1 MAENTRIKPEK
12 EKTVITQIKEYKP
25 SDGKSL
31 ETYYYPNNIMTDE
44 MVNKTVIF
52 MAMKGKSIGE
62 AKLDNLKNFKKG
74 ESKPSLDS
82 VIGMAVL
89 PLTAAISDDQS
100 HTWTE
105 SSYLSAIT
113 GASNGIEGW
122 SKAGMDKKGGD
133 FVPGFKGKLGR
144 FFGRV
149 SSTLKFIE
157 DSSLQLGALSD
168 AFGVRKPMLN
178 PGQFQNY
185 SGSGL
190 RSFSFDFTFIP
201 ESEKERDQVINII
214 KFFKRCSSPST
225 PKWSIDTEKD
235 SITSRMVMLAP
246 MTWEVFVCNK
256 TVNDLLSFHKCVCT
270 KVNVKYGDSEKVA
283 MFKDGM
289 IKQITLSLSFSECD
303 LQTSRSYGD
312 TEEWGDIIAEV
323 EKAVGDSIK
332 EAWDKTVDVTVDVV
346 GGTTAEMV
354 DNTVGLF
361 NKVKDKGAELLNWV
375 KSSLPGG

>member
-1 MAENTRIKPEK
+1 MAEDTKIKPKK
-12 EKTVITQIKEYKP
+12 EKTFITQIKEYKP

-52 MAMKGKSIGE
+52 MAMKGKSLGDE
-62 AKLDNLKNFKKG
+62 KLANLTNFKKG
-74 ESKPSLDS
+74 EGKPSLDE

-89 PLTAAISDDQS
+89 PLTSAISDDQA

-113 GASNGIEGW
+113 GASNGIEAW
-122 SKAGMDKKGGD
+122 SKAGMDKKEGD
-133 FVPGFKGKLGR
+133 FVPGFKGKVGR
-144 FFGRV
+144 FFGGV
-149 SSTLKFIE
+149 SSALSFIE
-157 DSSLQLGALSD
+157 DSSQKLGALSD
-168 AFGVRKPMLN
+168 ALGVRKPMLN

-201 ESEKERDQVINII
+201 ESESERDQVINII

-225 PKWSIDTEKD
+225 PKWSCATEND

-270 KVNVKYGDSEKVA
+270 KVSVKYGDSEKVA

-289 IKQITLSLSFSECD
+289 VKQITLGLSFSECD

-312 TEEWGDIIAEV
+312 TEEWSDIMTEV
-323 EKAVGDSIK
+323 GKFVANTAKDAFKSALESVGLGGLMSGHSEKSEETLQEKAS
-332 EAWDKTVDVTVDVV
+332 E
-346 GGTTAEMV
+346 
-354 DNTVGLF
+354 NTVSE
-361 NKVKDKGAELLNWV
+361 D
-375 KSSLPGG
+375 

>member
-1 MAENTRIKPEK
+1 MAEDTKIKPKK
-12 EKTVITQIKEYKP
+12 EKTFITQIKEYKP
-25 SDGKSL
+25 SDGKGL

-52 MAMKGKSIGE
+52 MAMKGKSLVDE
-62 AKLDNLKNFKKG
+62 KLANLTNFKKG
-74 ESKPSLDS
+74 ESKPSLDE

-89 PLTAAISDDQS
+89 PLTAAISDDQA

-113 GASNGIEGW
+113 GASSRIE
-122 SKAGMDKKGGD
+122 SMAKGVKTEGL
-133 FVPGFKGKLGR
+133 VQGVVRKVGKFLG
-144 FFGRV
+144 GV
-149 SSTLKFIE
+149 SSTLNF
-157 DSSLQLGALSD
+157 LGEASEKLGVLTDAL
-168 AFGVRKPMLN
+168 GVRKPMLN

-201 ESEKERDQVINII
+201 ESESERDQVINIV

-225 PKWSIDTEKD
+225 PKWTENTEES

-270 KVNVKYGDSEKVA
+270 KVSVKYGDSEKVA

-289 IKQITLSLSFSECD
+289 VKQITLGLSFSECE

-312 TEEWGDIIAEV
+312 TEEWADIITEV
-323 EKAVGDSIK
+323 GKFIDNTAKDTWKSALEAVGLGGLMSDDSEESEETLPEKAS
-332 EAWDKTVDVTVDVV
+332 EN
-346 GGTTAEMV
+346 TASE
-354 DNTVGLF
+354 D
-361 NKVKDKGAELLNWV
+361 
-375 KSSLPGG
+375 

>member
-1 MAENTRIKPEK
+1 MAENTRIKPKK
-12 EKTVITQIKEYKP
+12 EKTFIAQIKEYKP
-25 SDGKSL
+25 SNGKSL

-52 MAMKGKSIGE
+52 MAMKGKSLGE
-62 AKLDNLKNFKKG
+62 AKLDNLTNFKKG
-74 ESKPSLDS
+74 ESKPSLDE

-100 HTWTE
+100 HTWSE

-113 GASNGIEGW
+113 GASSGIEGW
-122 SKAGMDKKGGD
+122 AKGGKKEEGL
-133 FVPGFKGKLGR
+133 VSKIKGVAGK
-144 FFGRV
+144 FFGGV
-149 SSTLKFIE
+149 SSTLNILGE
-157 DSSLQLGALSD
+157 TSQQLGALSD
-168 AFGVRKPMLN
+168 ALGVRKPMLN

-270 KVNVKYGDSEKVA
+270 KVSVKYGDSEKVA

-289 IKQITLSLSFSECD
+289 VKQITLGLSFSECD

-323 EKAVGDSIK
+323 GKFMENSVEEAWNAVTEKAEENWDSFTEK
-332 EAWDKTVDVTVDVV
+332 V
-346 GGTTAEMV
+346 GGTVAEA
-354 DNTVGLF
+354 
-361 NKVKDKGAELLNWV
+361 KDMIVSLYNRATGN
-375 KSSLPGG
+375 LPGD

>member
-1 MAENTRIKPEK
+1 MAEDTKIKPKK
-12 EKTVITQIKEYKP
+12 EKTIITQIKEYKP
-25 SDGKSL
+25 SDGKGL

-52 MAMKGKSIGE
+52 MAMKGKSLGDE
-62 AKLDNLKNFKKG
+62 KLSNLENFKKG
-74 ESKPSLDS
+74 ESKPSLDE

-89 PLTAAISDDQS
+89 PLTSAISDDQS

-113 GASNGIEGW
+113 GAS
-122 SKAGMDKKGGD
+122 SGMASSL
-133 FVPGFKGKLGR
+133 KGKVGT
-144 FFGRV
+144 FFGGV
-149 SSTLKFIE
+149 SSVINFLG
-157 DSSLQLGALSD
+157 DSSEKLGALSD
-168 AFGVRKPMLN
+168 AVGVRKPMLN

-201 ESEKERDQVINII
+201 ESESERDQVINII
-214 KFFKRCSSPST
+214 KFFKRCSSPSA
-225 PKWSIDTEKD
+225 PKWSCATEAD
-235 SITSRMVMLAP
+235 SISSRIVMLAP

-270 KVNVKYGDSEKVA
+270 KVSVKYGDSEKVA

-289 IKQITLSLSFSECD
+289 IKQITLGLSFSECE

-312 TEEWGDIIAEV
+312 EEEWADIITEV
-323 EKAVGDSIK
+323 EKFVGNTAKDAFKSALEAVGLGGLVSDDSEESEETLPEK
-332 EAWDKTVDVTVDVV
+332 ASEN
-346 GGTTAEMV
+346 TASE
-354 DNTVGLF
+354 
-361 NKVKDKGAELLNWV
+361 E
-375 KSSLPGG
+375 

>member
-1 MAENTRIKPEK
+1 MAEDTKIKPKK
-12 EKTVITQIKEYKP
+12 EKTFITQIKEYKP
-25 SDGKSL
+25 SDGKGL

-52 MAMKGKSIGE
+52 MAMKGKSLGDE
-62 AKLDNLKNFKKG
+62 KLSNLENFKKG
-74 ESKPSLDS
+74 ESKPSLDE

-89 PLTAAISDDQS
+89 PLTSAISDDQS
-100 HTWTE
+100 HSWTE

-113 GASNGIEGW
+113 GTSNGMEGW
-122 SKAGMDKKGGD
+122 SKDKKGG
-133 FVPGFKGKLGR
+133 FVSGVKGKVGR
-144 FFGRV
+144 FFGGV
-149 SSTLKFIE
+149 SSVINFMGE
-157 DSSLQLGALSD
+157 SSQQLGALSD

-201 ESEKERDQVINII
+201 ESESERDQVINIV

-225 PKWSIDTEKD
+225 PKWTENTEAN
-235 SITSRMVMLAP
+235 SFSSRIVMLAP

-270 KVNVKYGDSEKVA
+270 KVSVKYGDSEKVA

-289 IKQITLSLSFSECD
+289 VKQITLGLSFSECE

-312 TEEWGDIIAEV
+312 TEEWSDIITEV
-323 EKAVGDSIK
+323 GKFMAN
-332 EAWDKTVDVTVDVV
+332 
-346 GGTTAEMV
+346 TAKDTWKSALES
-354 DNTVGLF
+354 VGLGGLMSEESEESEETLPE
-361 NKVKDKGAELLNWV
+361 NA
-375 KSSLPGG
+375 KSHLPED

>member
-1 MAENTRIKPEK
+1 MAENTRIKPKK
-12 EKTVITQIKEYKP
+12 EKTVITQIKEYKS
-25 SDGKSL
+25 SDGKGL

-62 AKLDNLKNFKKG
+62 AKLSEFENFKKG

-89 PLTAAISDDQS
+89 PLTAAISDDQA

-113 GASNGIEGW
+113 GASSGLESMASG
-122 SKAGMDKKGGD
+122 GDKKGG
-133 FVPGFKGKLGR
+133 FVPGLKGKFGR
-144 FFGRV
+144 FFKGV
-149 SSTLKFIE
+149 SSTLNFLGE
-157 DSSLQLGALSD
+157 TSQQLGALTD
-168 AFGVRKPMLN
+168 ALGVRKPMLN

-270 KVNVKYGDSEKVA
+270 KVSVKYGDSEKVA

-289 IKQITLSLSFSECD
+289 IKQITLGLSFSECE

-323 EKAVGDSIK
+323 GKFMKKSAEDIWETTTEAISKKWDETQEKI
-332 EAWDKTVDVTVDVV
+332 
-346 GGTTAEMV
+346 GGTVASIVEP
-354 DNTVGLF
+354 F
-361 NKVKDKGAELLNWV
+361 SPKE
-375 KSSLPGG
+375 

>member
-1 MAENTRIKPEK
+1 MAENTRIKPKK

-25 SDGKSL
+25 SDGKGL

-52 MAMKGKSIGE
+52 MAMKGKSLGE
-62 AKLDNLKNFKKG
+62 AKLDNLTNFKKG
-74 ESKPSLDS
+74 ESKPSLDE

-89 PLTAAISDDQS
+89 PLTAAISDDQA

-113 GASNGIEGW
+113 GTSNGMAGW
-122 SKAGMDKKGGD
+122 SKGGD
-133 FVPGFKGKLGR
+133 VAKGLKGKVGR
-144 FFGRV
+144 FFGGV
-149 SSTLKFIE
+149 SSVINFMGE
-157 DSSLQLGALSD
+157 SSEKLGALSD

-225 PKWSIDTEKD
+225 PKWTENTD
-235 SITSRMVMLAP
+235 EASITSRMVMLAP

-270 KVNVKYGDSEKVA
+270 KVSVKYGDSEKVA

-289 IKQITLSLSFSECD
+289 VKQITLGLSFSECD

-323 EKAVGDSIK
+323 EKAVGNAVE
-332 EAWDKTVDVTVDVV
+332 EAWDKTVDVV
-346 GGTTAEMV
+346 GGTTAEVV
-354 DNTVGLF
+354 DNAVSAYDWAKEHVFHFFGI
-361 NKVKDKGAELLNWV
+361 
-375 KSSLPGG
+375 GGD

>member
-1 MAENTRIKPEK
+1 MAENTRIKPKK
-12 EKTVITQIKEYKP
+12 EKTVITQIKEYKS
-25 SDGKSL
+25 SDGKGL

-52 MAMKGKSIGE
+52 MAMKGKSLGD
-62 AKLDNLKNFKKG
+62 AKLSELKNFKKG

-100 HTWTE
+100 HKWSE
-105 SSYLSAIT
+105 GSYLSAIT
-113 GASNGIEGW
+113 GASNGVEAW

-133 FVPGFKGKLGR
+133 FVPGAKGKVGR
-144 FFGRV
+144 FFGGV
-149 SSTLKFIE
+149 SRTLSFLE
-157 DSSLQLGALSD
+157 GSSQQLGALSD
-168 AFGVRKPMLN
+168 AIGVRKPMLN

-185 SGSGL
+185 SGSDL

-201 ESEKERDQVINII
+201 ESERERDQVINII

-225 PKWSIDTEKD
+225 PKWSIATEED

-270 KVNVKYGDSEKVA
+270 KVSVKYGDSEKVA

-289 IKQITLSLSFSECD
+289 VKQITLGLSFSECE

-312 TEEWGDIIAEV
+312 TEEWGDIISEV
-323 EKAVGDSIK
+323 GKFIENNIE
-332 EAWDKTVDVTVDVV
+332 EAWDKTLEFFGFERGNSEETLPEN
-346 GGTTAEMV
+346 A
-354 DNTVGLF
+354 
-361 NKVKDKGAELLNWV
+361 
-375 KSSLPGG
+375 KSHLPEE

>member
-1 MAENTRIKPEK
+1 MAENTRIKPKK

-25 SDGKSL
+25 SNGKGL

-52 MAMKGKSIGE
+52 MAMKGKSLGDE
-62 AKLDNLKNFKKG
+62 KLSELENFKKG
-74 ESKPSLDS
+74 ESKPSLDE

-100 HTWTE
+100 HKWSE

-113 GASNGIEGW
+113 GASGGI
-122 SKAGMDKKGGD
+122 AGKGGWK
-133 FVPGFKGKLGR
+133 GFLGKISKG
-144 FFGRV
+144 V
-149 SSTLKFIE
+149 SSTLSFLE
-157 DSSLQLGALSD
+157 DSSQKVGALAD
-168 AFGVRKPMLN
+168 ALGVRKPMLN

-185 SGSGL
+185 SGSDL

-201 ESEKERDQVINII
+201 ESESERDQVINIV

-225 PKWSIDTEKD
+225 PKWSIDTEED

-270 KVNVKYGDSEKVA
+270 KVSVKYGDSEKVA

-289 IKQITLSLSFSECD
+289 IKQITLSLSFSECE

-312 TEEWGDIIAEV
+312 TEEWSDIITEV
-323 EKAVGDSIK
+323 GKFVENTAKDAWNKTLGFLGFESDESEETLPEKAS
-332 EAWDKTVDVTVDVV
+332 E
-346 GGTTAEMV
+346 
-354 DNTVGLF
+354 NTVS
-361 NKVKDKGAELLNWV
+361 KD
-375 KSSLPGG
+375 

>member
-1 MAENTRIKPEK
+1 MAENTRIKPKK
-12 EKTVITQIKEYKP
+12 EKTVITQIKEYKS
-25 SDGKSL
+25 SDGKGL

-52 MAMKGKSIGE
+52 MAMKGKSLGD
-62 AKLDNLKNFKKG
+62 AKLSEFENFKKG
-74 ESKPSLDS
+74 ESKPSLDE

-105 SSYLSAIT
+105 GSYLSAIT
-113 GASNGIEGW
+113 GASNNMAGW
-122 SKAGMDKKGGD
+122 SKGGD
-133 FVPGFKGKLGR
+133 LVKGLKGKVGR
-144 FFGRV
+144 FFGGV
-149 SSTLKFIE
+149 SSVINFMGE
-157 DSSLQLGALSD
+157 SSEKLGALSD
-168 AFGVRKPMLN
+168 ALGVRKPLLN

-225 PKWSIDTEKD
+225 PKWSKETEDD
-235 SITSRMVMLAP
+235 SISSRMMMLAP

-270 KVNVKYGDSEKVA
+270 KVSVKYGDSEKVA

-289 IKQITLSLSFSECD
+289 VKQITLGLSFSECD

-312 TEEWGDIIAEV
+312 TEDWGNIITEV
-323 EKAVGDSIK
+323 GKFMDNAAKDAWNTVTEKAENTLIRAGDTIEGTWGEAKNMVVSGYNYAK
-332 EAWDKTVDVTVDVV
+332 EHVF
-346 GGTTAEMV
+346 GG
-354 DNTVGLF
+354 
-361 NKVKDKGAELLNWV
+361 
-375 KSSLPGG
+375 

>member
-1 MAENTRIKPEK
+1 MAENTRIKPKK
-12 EKTVITQIKEYKP
+12 EKTVITQIKEYKS
-25 SDGKSL
+25 SDGKGL

-62 AKLDNLKNFKKG
+62 AKLSEFENFKKG
-74 ESKPSLDS
+74 ESKPSLDE

-89 PLTAAISDDQS
+89 PLTAAISDDQA

-113 GASNGIEGW
+113 GASNGLKDMASG
-122 SKAGMDKKGGD
+122 GDKKGG
-133 FVPGFKGKLGR
+133 FVPGFKGKFGR
-144 FFGRV
+144 FFGGL
-149 SSTLKFIE
+149 SSTLSFIE
-157 DSSLQLGALSD
+157 GSSQQLGALSD
-168 AFGVRKPMLN
+168 ALGVRKPMLN

-270 KVNVKYGDSEKVA
+270 KVSVKYGDSEKVA

-289 IKQITLSLSFSECD
+289 VKQITLGLSFAECE

-323 EKAVGDSIK
+323 EKSVGNAVE
-332 EAWDKTVDVTVDVV
+332 EAW
-346 GGTTAEMV
+346 
-354 DNTVGLF
+354 NTVTEKAEDMAIEAGDRIEGTWGEVKEGAVSLYNRVTSHLF
-361 NKVKDKGAELLNWV
+361 
-375 KSSLPGG
+375 GG

>member
-1 MAENTRIKPEK
+1 MAENTRIKPKK

-25 SDGKSL
+25 SNGKGL
-31 ETYYYPNNIMTDE
+31 ETYYYPDNIMTDE

-62 AKLDNLKNFKKG
+62 AKLSELEKFKNG

-100 HTWTE
+100 HKWSE

-113 GASNGIEGW
+113 GASGGI
-122 SKAGMDKKGGD
+122 AGKGGWK
-133 FVPGFKGKLGR
+133 GFLGKISKG
-144 FFGRV
+144 F
-149 SSTLKFIE
+149 SSVLSFA
-157 DSSLQLGALSD
+157 DSSSGTIGALAD
-168 AFGVRKPMLN
+168 AMGVRKPLLN

-185 SGSGL
+185 SGSDL

-201 ESEKERDQVINII
+201 ESERERDQVINII

-225 PKWSIDTEKD
+225 PKWSKETEDD
-235 SITSRMVMLAP
+235 SISSRMMMLAP

-270 KVNVKYGDSEKVA
+270 KVSVKYGDSEKVA

-289 IKQITLSLSFSECD
+289 IKQITLGLSFSECE

-312 TEEWGDIIAEV
+312 TEEWSDIITEV
-323 EKAVGDSIK
+323 GKFVENTAKD
-332 EAWDKTVDVTVDVV
+332 AWNKTL
-346 GGTTAEMV
+346 GFFG
-354 DNTVGLF
+354 F
-361 NKVKDKGAELLNWV
+361 
-375 KSSLPGG
+375 KSDESEETLPENAKSHLPEE

>member
-1 MAENTRIKPEK
+1 MAEDTKIKPKK
-12 EKTVITQIKEYKP
+12 EKTFITQIKEYKP
-25 SDGKSL
+25 SDGKGL

-52 MAMKGKSIGE
+52 MAMKGKSLGDE
-62 AKLDNLKNFKKG
+62 KLANLENFKKG
-74 ESKPSLDS
+74 EGKPSLDE

-113 GASNGIEGW
+113 GTSSGMEGW
-122 SKAGMDKKGGD
+122 SKDKKGG
-133 FVPGFKGKLGR
+133 FVQGVKGTVGR
-144 FFGRV
+144 FFGGV
-149 SSTLKFIE
+149 SSVLNFIG
-157 DSSLQLGALSD
+157 DSSQKIGALTD

-201 ESEKERDQVINII
+201 ESESERDQVINII
-214 KFFKRCSSPST
+214 KFFKRCSSPSV
-225 PKWSIDTEKD
+225 PKWSCATEAD
-235 SITSRMVMLAP
+235 SFTSRMVMLAP

-270 KVNVKYGDSEKVA
+270 KVSVKYGDSEKVA

-289 IKQITLSLSFSECD
+289 IKQITLGLSFSECE

-312 TEEWGDIIAEV
+312 TEEWADIITEV
-323 EKAVGDSIK
+323 EKFVGNTAKDAFKSALEAVGLGGFMSDDSEESEETLPENAK
-332 EAWDKTVDVTVDVV
+332 S
-346 GGTTAEMV
+346 
-354 DNTVGLF
+354 NTPP
-361 NKVKDKGAELLNWV
+361 EE
-375 KSSLPGG
+375 

>member
-1 MAENTRIKPEK
+1 MAENTRIKPKK

-25 SDGKSL
+25 SDGKGL

-52 MAMKGKSIGE
+52 MAMKGKSLGE
-62 AKLDNLKNFKKG
+62 AKLSEFKNFKKG
-74 ESKPSLDS
+74 ESKPSLDE

-89 PLTAAISDDQS
+89 PLTAAISDDQA

-113 GASNGIEGW
+113 GTSSGIESAAKGVKTKGFVQGLVG
-122 SKAGMDKKGGD
+122 KAGK
-133 FVPGFKGKLGR
+133 
-144 FFGRV
+144 FFGGV
-149 SSTLKFIE
+149 SSVINFMGE
-157 DSSLQLGALSD
+157 SSEKLGALSD
-168 AFGVRKPMLN
+168 ALGVRKPMLN

-225 PKWSIDTEKD
+225 PKWSIDTEND

-270 KVNVKYGDSEKVA
+270 KVSVKYGDSEKVA

-289 IKQITLSLSFSECD
+289 VKQITLGLSFSECD

-323 EKAVGDSIK
+323 GKFMGNAAKDAWNTVTEKAENVAIKTGDVI
-332 EAWDKTVDVTVDVV
+332 E
-346 GGTTAEMV
+346 GTWGEV
-354 DNTVGLF
+354 KNTVVSGY
-361 NKVKDKGAELLNWV
+361 NIVKEHVFHL
-375 KSSLPGG
+375 

>member
-1 MAENTRIKPEK
+1 MAENTRIKPKK
-12 EKTVITQIKEYKP
+12 EKTVITQIKEYKS
-25 SDGKSL
+25 SDGKGL

-62 AKLDNLKNFKKG
+62 AKLSELEKFKNG

-113 GASNGIEGW
+113 GASGGI
-122 SKAGMDKKGGD
+122 AGKGGWK
-133 FVPGFKGKLGR
+133 GFLGKISKG
-144 FFGRV
+144 V
-149 SSTLKFIE
+149 SSVLSFAD
-157 DSSLQLGALSD
+157 DSSGTIGALAD
-168 AFGVRKPMLN
+168 AMGVRKPLLN

-225 PKWSIDTEKD
+225 PKWSKETEDD
-235 SITSRMVMLAP
+235 SISSRMMMLAP

-270 KVNVKYGDSEKVA
+270 KVSVKYGDSEKVA

-289 IKQITLSLSFSECD
+289 VKQITLGLSFSECD

-312 TEEWGDIIAEV
+312 TEEWGDIITEV
-323 EKAVGDSIK
+323 GKFIEKEI
-332 EAWDKTVDVTVDVV
+332 EETWDKTVDVV
-346 GGTTAEMV
+346 GGTVAEVVDEGKNMV
-354 DNTVGLF
+354 VSGYNFAKEHVFHL
-361 NKVKDKGAELLNWV
+361 
-375 KSSLPGG
+375 

>member
-1 MAENTRIKPEK
+1 MAEDTKIKPKK
-12 EKTVITQIKEYKP
+12 EKTVITQIKEYKS
-25 SDGKSL
+25 SDGKGL

-62 AKLDNLKNFKKG
+62 AKLSEFEKFKKG

-105 SSYLSAIT
+105 GSYLSAIT
-113 GASNGIEGW
+113 GMSNNMKGW
-122 SKAGMDKKGGD
+122 SKGGD
-133 FVPGFKGKLGR
+133 LVKGFKGKAGI
-144 FFGRV
+144 FFGGV
-149 SSTLKFIE
+149 SSVINFMGE
-157 DSSLQLGALSD
+157 SSEKIGALTD
-168 AFGVRKPMLN
+168 AMGVRKPVLN

-225 PKWSIDTEKD
+225 PKWSIDTEQD
-235 SITSRMVMLAP
+235 SVTSRMVMLAP

-270 KVNVKYGDSEKVA
+270 KVSVKYGDSEKVA

-289 IKQITLSLSFSECD
+289 IKQITLGLSFSECE

-323 EKAVGDSIK
+323 EKFIGDSIE
-332 EAWDKTVDVTVDVV
+332 EAWDKTVDVV
-346 GGTTAEMV
+346 GGTTAEVV
-354 DNTVGLF
+354 DNAV
-361 NKVKDKGAELLNWV
+361 
-375 KSSLPGG
+375 SLYDSAKEHVFHFFGIEGD

>member
-1 MAENTRIKPEK
+1 MAEDTKIKPKK
-12 EKTVITQIKEYKP
+12 EKTFITQIKEYKP
-25 SDGKSL
+25 SNGKSL

-52 MAMKGKSIGE
+52 MAMKGKSLGE
-62 AKLDNLKNFKKG
+62 AKLDNLTNFKKG
-74 ESKPSLDS
+74 DGKPSLDE

-89 PLTAAISDDQS
+89 PLTSAISDDQS

-113 GASNGIEGW
+113 GVSSGAAGW
-122 SKAGMDKKGGD
+122 TKGGKT
-133 FVPGFKGKLGR
+133 GKGLVSKVKGVAGK
-144 FFGRV
+144 FFGGV
-149 SSTLKFIE
+149 SSTLNFLGE
-157 DSSLQLGALSD
+157 SSEKLGALSD
-168 AFGVRKPMLN
+168 ALGVRKPMLN

-201 ESEKERDQVINII
+201 ESESERDQVINII

-225 PKWSIDTEKD
+225 PKWTKNTEKD
-235 SITSRMVMLAP
+235 SFSSRMVMLAP

-270 KVNVKYGDSEKVA
+270 KVSVKYGDSEKVA

-289 IKQITLSLSFSECD
+289 IKQITLGLSFSECD

-312 TEEWGDIIAEV
+312 TEEWSDIMTEV
-323 EKAVGDSIK
+323 GKFVANTAKDAFKSALESVGLGGLMSGHSEKSEETLQEKAS
-332 EAWDKTVDVTVDVV
+332 E
-346 GGTTAEMV
+346 
-354 DNTVGLF
+354 NTVSE
-361 NKVKDKGAELLNWV
+361 D
-375 KSSLPGG
+375 

>member
-1 MAENTRIKPEK
+1 MAENTRIKPKK
-12 EKTVITQIKEYKP
+12 EKTVITQIKEYKS
-25 SDGKSL
+25 SDGKGL

-52 MAMKGKSIGE
+52 MAMKGKSLGE
-62 AKLDNLKNFKKG
+62 AKLSEFENFKKG
-74 ESKPSLDS
+74 ESKPSLDE

-105 SSYLSAIT
+105 GSYLSAIT
-113 GASNGIEGW
+113 GASNNMAGW
-122 SKAGMDKKGGD
+122 SKGGD
-133 FVPGFKGKLGR
+133 AVKGLKGKVGR
-144 FFGRV
+144 FFGGV
-149 SSTLKFIE
+149 SSVINFMGE
-157 DSSLQLGALSD
+157 SSEKLGVLSD

-225 PKWSIDTEKD
+225 PKWSMETEKD

-270 KVNVKYGDSEKVA
+270 KVSVKYGDSEKVA

-289 IKQITLSLSFSECD
+289 VKQITLGLSFSECE

-312 TEEWGDIIAEV
+312 TEEWADIITEV
-323 EKAVGDSIK
+323 GKFMENSVKDAWNSTLEFFGLRSDESEESEETLPEKAS
-332 EAWDKTVDVTVDVV
+332 EN
-346 GGTTAEMV
+346 TASE
-354 DNTVGLF
+354 D
-361 NKVKDKGAELLNWV
+361 
-375 KSSLPGG
+375 

>member
-1 MAENTRIKPEK
+1 MAEDTKIKPKK

-25 SDGKSL
+25 SDGKGL

-62 AKLDNLKNFKKG
+62 AKLSEFENFKKG

-113 GASNGIEGW
+113 GASNGMEGW

-133 FVPGFKGKLGR
+133 FVPGLKGKVGR
-144 FFGRV
+144 FFGGV
-149 SSTLKFIE
+149 SSTLSFIE
-157 DSSLQLGALSD
+157 SSSQQLGALSD
-168 AFGVRKPMLN
+168 ALGVRKPMLN

-214 KFFKRCSSPST
+214 KFFKRCSSPSV

-270 KVNVKYGDSEKVA
+270 KVSVKYGDSEKVA

-289 IKQITLSLSFSECD
+289 VKQITLSLSFSECE

-323 EKAVGDSIK
+323 GKFLKNSGSEIVDQVQDMMVGVGDNVKNVRNAVVTEYLPDWIK
-332 EAWDKTVDVTVDVV
+332 KLLPQDW
-346 GGTTAEMV
+346 
-354 DNTVGLF
+354 
-361 NKVKDKGAELLNWV
+361 KD
-375 KSSLPGG
+375 

>member
-1 MAENTRIKPEK
+1 MAENTRIKPKK

-25 SDGKSL
+25 SDGKGL

-62 AKLDNLKNFKKG
+62 AKLSEFEKFKKG
-74 ESKPSLDS
+74 ESKPSLDE

-113 GASNGIEGW
+113 GASSGIESAAKGVKTKGFVQGLVG
-122 SKAGMDKKGGD
+122 KAGK
-133 FVPGFKGKLGR
+133 
-144 FFGRV
+144 FFGGV

-168 AFGVRKPMLN
+168 ALGVRKPMLN

-225 PKWSIDTEKD
+225 PKWSKETEKD

-270 KVNVKYGDSEKVA
+270 KVSVKYGDSEKVA

-289 IKQITLSLSFSECD
+289 VKQITLGLSFSECD

-323 EKAVGDSIK
+323 EKSVGNAVE
-332 EAWDKTVDVTVDVV
+332 EAWNAVTENVEEKLIKTGDKIEGTWNEVVDR
-346 GGTTAEMV
+346 A
-354 DNTVGLF
+354 
-361 NKVKDKGAELLNWV
+361 
-375 KSSLPGG
+375 KSYLPWG

>member
-1 MAENTRIKPEK
+1 MAEDTKIKPKK
-12 EKTVITQIKEYKP
+12 EKTFITQIKEYKP
-25 SDGKSL
+25 SDGKGL

-52 MAMKGKSIGE
+52 MAMKGKSLGDE
-62 AKLDNLKNFKKG
+62 KLANLTNFKKG
-74 ESKPSLDS
+74 EGKPSLDE
-82 VIGMAVL
+82 VKGMAVL
-89 PLTAAISDDQS
+89 PLTSAISDDQA

-113 GASNGIEGW
+113 GASNGIEAW
-122 SKAGMDKKGGD
+122 SKAGMDKKEGD
-133 FVPGFKGKLGR
+133 FVPGAKGVAGR
-144 FFGRV
+144 FFGGFSKAINFLGE
-149 SSTLKFIE
+149 SSQ
-157 DSSLQLGALSD
+157 QLGALSD

-201 ESEKERDQVINII
+201 ESESERDQVINII
-214 KFFKRCSSPST
+214 KFFKRCSSPSV
-225 PKWSIDTEKD
+225 PKWSCATEAD
-235 SITSRMVMLAP
+235 SISSRIVMLAP

-270 KVNVKYGDSEKVA
+270 KVSVKYGDSEKVA

-289 IKQITLSLSFSECD
+289 IKQITLGLSFSECE

-312 TEEWGDIIAEV
+312 TEEWADIITEV
-323 EKAVGDSIK
+323 EKFVGNTAKDALKSALDS
-332 EAWDKTVDVTVDVV
+332 
-346 GGTTAEMV
+346 
-354 DNTVGLF
+354 VGLGGL
-361 NKVKDKGAELLNWV
+361 V
-375 KSSLPGG
+375 SLVSDESEETLPEKASENTASED

>member
-1 MAENTRIKPEK
+1 MAENTRIKPKK
-12 EKTVITQIKEYKP
+12 EKTVITQIKEYKS
-25 SDGKSL
+25 SDGKGL

-52 MAMKGKSIGE
+52 MAMKGKSLGD
-62 AKLDNLKNFKKG
+62 AKLSEFENFKKG
-74 ESKPSLDS
+74 ESKPSLDE

-100 HTWTE
+100 HKWSE
-105 SSYLSAIT
+105 GSYLSAIT
-113 GASNGIEGW
+113 GASSGMEGW
-122 SKAGMDKKGGD
+122 ANGGKKEGE
-133 FVPGFKGKLGR
+133 FVQGLKGKVGR
-144 FFGRV
+144 FFKGV
-149 SSTLKFIE
+149 SSTLNFLE
-157 DSSLQLGALSD
+157 GTSQQLGALSD
-168 AFGVRKPMLN
+168 ALGVRKPMLN

-185 SGSGL
+185 SGSDL

-201 ESEKERDQVINII
+201 ESERERDQVINII

-225 PKWSIDTEKD
+225 PKWSIATEED

-270 KVNVKYGDSEKVA
+270 KVSVKYGDSEKVA

-289 IKQITLSLSFSECD
+289 VKQITLSLSFSECE

-312 TEEWGDIIAEV
+312 TEEWGDIIAEAEKFV
-323 EKAVGDSIK
+323 GNCIEETWNTAREKAEDMAIKAGDTIEGTWGEIKNNAVGVLDTIK
-332 EAWDKTVDVTVDVV
+332 R
-346 GGTTAEMV
+346 
-354 DNTVGLF
+354 N
-361 NKVKDKGAELLNWV
+361 
-375 KSSLPGG
+375 LPWG

>member
-1 MAENTRIKPEK
+1 MAENTRIKPKK

-25 SDGKSL
+25 SDGKGL

-62 AKLDNLKNFKKG
+62 AKLDNLKTFKKG
-74 ESKPSLDS
+74 ESKPSLDE

-89 PLTAAISDDQS
+89 PLTAAISDDQA

-113 GASNGIEGW
+113 GTSSGIESTAKGVKTEGFVQGLVK
-122 SKAGMDKKGGD
+122 KAGK
-133 FVPGFKGKLGR
+133 
-144 FFGRV
+144 FFGGL
-149 SSTLKFIE
+149 SSTLSFLGE
-157 DSSLQLGALSD
+157 SSQQLGALSD

-225 PKWSIDTEKD
+225 PKWSIDTEND

-270 KVNVKYGDSEKVA
+270 KVSVKYGDSEKVA

-289 IKQITLSLSFSECD
+289 VKQITLGLSFSECD

-323 EKAVGDSIK
+323 EKSVGNAVE
-332 EAWDKTVDVTVDVV
+332 EAWNAVTENVEEKLVKTGDVIEGTWNEVVDR
-346 GGTTAEMV
+346 A
-354 DNTVGLF
+354 
-361 NKVKDKGAELLNWV
+361 
-375 KSSLPGG
+375 KSYLPWG

>member
-1 MAENTRIKPEK
+1 MAENTRIKPKK
-12 EKTVITQIKEYKP
+12 EKSVITQIKEYKP
-25 SDGKSL
+25 SDGKGL

-52 MAMKGKSIGE
+52 MAMKGKNLVDE
-62 AKLDNLKNFKKG
+62 KLANLENFKKG
-74 ESKPSLDS
+74 ESKPSLDE

-89 PLTAAISDDQS
+89 PLTAAISDDQA

-105 SSYLSAIT
+105 GSYLSAIT
-113 GASNGIEGW
+113 GASNNMAGW
-122 SKAGMDKKGGD
+122 SKGGD
-133 FVPGFKGKLGR
+133 AVKGLKGKIGG
-144 FFGRV
+144 FFGGV
-149 SSTLKFIE
+149 SSVINFLGE
-157 DSSLQLGALSD
+157 SSEKLGALSD
-168 AFGVRKPMLN
+168 ALGVRKPMIN

-201 ESEKERDQVINII
+201 ESESERDQVINII

-225 PKWSIDTEKD
+225 PKWSCATEAD
-235 SITSRMVMLAP
+235 SVTSRMVMLAP

-270 KVNVKYGDSEKVA
+270 KVSVKYGDSEKVA

-289 IKQITLSLSFSECD
+289 VKQITLGLSFSECE

-323 EKAVGDSIK
+323 EKFVGNAANDAFKS
-332 EAWDKTVDVTVDVV
+332 ALDL
-346 GGTTAEMV
+346 
-354 DNTVGLF
+354 VGLGGLMSDDSEESEETLPE
-361 NKVKDKGAELLNWV
+361 NA
-375 KSSLPGG
+375 KSHLPWG

>member
-1 MAENTRIKPEK
+1 MAENTKIKPKK
-12 EKTVITQIKEYKP
+12 EKSVITQIKEYKP
-25 SDGKSL
+25 SNGKGL

-52 MAMKGKSIGE
+52 MAMKGKSLGD
-62 AKLDNLKNFKKG
+62 AKLANLKNFKNG
-74 ESKPSLDS
+74 NNKPSLDE

-100 HTWTE
+100 HKWSE

-113 GASNGIEGW
+113 GASSGIESMANG
-122 SKAGMDKKGGD
+122 GDKKGG
-133 FVPGFKGKLGR
+133 FVQGLKGKAGR
-144 FFGRV
+144 FFGGV
-149 SSTLKFIE
+149 SSTLNFIE
-157 DSSLQLGALSD
+157 GSSQQMGALTD
-168 AFGVRKPMLN
+168 ALGVRKPMLN

-185 SGSGL
+185 SGSEL

-201 ESEKERDQVINII
+201 ESESERDQVINII

-225 PKWSIDTEKD
+225 PKWSIATEED

-270 KVNVKYGDSEKVA
+270 KVSVKYGDSEKVA

-289 IKQITLSLSFSECD
+289 VKQITLGLSFSECE

-312 TEEWGDIIAEV
+312 TEEWSDIITEV
-323 EKAVGDSIK
+323 GKFVENTAKD
-332 EAWDKTVDVTVDVV
+332 AWKS
-346 GGTTAEMV
+346 ALEF
-354 DNTVGLF
+354 VGLGSLVSDDSEETLPE
-361 NKVKDKGAELLNWV
+361 NA
-375 KSSLPGG
+375 KSHLPED

>member
-1 MAENTRIKPEK
+1 MAEDTKIKPKK
-12 EKTVITQIKEYKP
+12 EKTFITQIKEYKP
-25 SDGKSL
+25 SDGKGL

-52 MAMKGKSIGE
+52 MAMKGKSIGDE
-62 AKLDNLKNFKKG
+62 KLSNLENFKKG
-74 ESKPSLDS
+74 ESKPSLDE

-89 PLTAAISDDQS
+89 PLTSAISDDQS

-113 GASNGIEGW
+113 GTSNNMVGW
-122 SKAGMDKKGGD
+122 SKGGD
-133 FVPGFKGKLGR
+133 SVKGLKGKVGR
-144 FFGRV
+144 FFGGV
-149 SSTLKFIE
+149 SSVINFMGE
-157 DSSLQLGALSD
+157 SSEKLGALSD

-201 ESEKERDQVINII
+201 ESESERDQVINII
-214 KFFKRCSSPST
+214 KFFKRCSSPSV
-225 PKWSIDTEKD
+225 PKWSCATEAD
-235 SITSRMVMLAP
+235 SISSRMVMLAP

-270 KVNVKYGDSEKVA
+270 KVSVKYGDSEKVA

-289 IKQITLSLSFSECD
+289 IKQITLGLSFSECE

-312 TEEWGDIIAEV
+312 TEEWADIITEV
-323 EKAVGDSIK
+323 GKFMKNTAKDALKSALDFVGLGGLVSDDSEESEETLPEKAS
-332 EAWDKTVDVTVDVV
+332 E
-346 GGTTAEMV
+346 
-354 DNTVGLF
+354 NTVSE
-361 NKVKDKGAELLNWV
+361 D
-375 KSSLPGG
+375 

>member
-1 MAENTRIKPEK
+1 MAEDTRIKPKK

-25 SDGKSL
+25 SNGKGL

-52 MAMKGKSIGE
+52 MAMKGKSLGQE
-62 AKLDNLKNFKKG
+62 KLNNLKNFKKG
-74 ESKPSLDS
+74 DGKPSLDE
-82 VIGMAVL
+82 VVGMAVL

-100 HTWTE
+100 HKWSE

-113 GASNGIEGW
+113 GASSGMEGW
-122 SKAGMDKKGGD
+122 SKGGEKGEGL
-133 FVPGFKGKLGR
+133 VSKVKGKAGK
-144 FFGRV
+144 FFGGV
-149 SSTLKFIE
+149 SSTLSFIE
-157 DSSLQLGALSD
+157 GSSQQVGALAD
-168 AFGVRKPMLN
+168 ALGVRKPVIN

-185 SGSGL
+185 SGSEL

-201 ESEKERDQVINII
+201 ESESERDQVINII

-225 PKWSIDTEKD
+225 PKWTKNTEVD
-235 SITSRMVMLAP
+235 SISSRMVMLAP

-270 KVNVKYGDSEKVA
+270 KVSVKYGDSEKVA

-289 IKQITLSLSFSECD
+289 VKQITLGLSFSECE

-312 TEEWGDIIAEV
+312 TEEWSDIINEVGKFMKNTAE
-323 EKAVGDSIK
+323 ET
-332 EAWDKTVDVTVDVV
+332 WDKTVDVV
-346 GGTTAEMV
+346 GGTVDESINMV
-354 DNTVGLF
+354 VSGYNFAKEHVF
-361 NKVKDKGAELLNWV
+361 NF
-375 KSSLPGG
+375 

>member
-1 MAENTRIKPEK
+1 MAENTRIKPKK
-12 EKTVITQIKEYKP
+12 EKTVITQIKEYKS
-25 SDGKSL
+25 SDGKGL

-52 MAMKGKSIGE
+52 MAMKGKSLGD
-62 AKLDNLKNFKKG
+62 AKLSEFENFKKG
-74 ESKPSLDS
+74 ESKPSLDE

-105 SSYLSAIT
+105 GSYLSAIT
-113 GASNGIEGW
+113 GASNNMAGW
-122 SKAGMDKKGGD
+122 SKGGD
-133 FVPGFKGKLGR
+133 LVKGLKGKVGR
-144 FFGRV
+144 FFGGV
-149 SSTLKFIE
+149 SSVINFMGE
-157 DSSLQLGALSD
+157 SSEKL
-168 AFGVRKPMLN
+168 RKPMLN

-225 PKWSIDTEKD
+225 PKWSKETEDD

-270 KVNVKYGDSEKVA
+270 KVSVKYGDSEKVA

-289 IKQITLSLSFSECD
+289 VKQITLSLSFSECD

-323 EKAVGDSIK
+323 GKFIDNAAKDAWNAVTEKAEDTLIKAGDTI
-332 EAWDKTVDVTVDVV
+332 E
-346 GGTTAEMV
+346 GTWGEV
-354 DNTVGLF
+354 KDNFVSAY
-361 NKVKDKGAELLNWV
+361 NKVM
-375 KSSLPGG
+375 SYLPWG

>member
-1 MAENTRIKPEK
+1 MAEDTKIKPKK
-12 EKTVITQIKEYKP
+12 EKTIITQIKEYKP
-25 SDGKSL
+25 SDGKGL

-52 MAMKGKSIGE
+52 MAMKGKSLGDE
-62 AKLDNLKNFKKG
+62 KLSNLENFKKG
-74 ESKPSLDS
+74 ESKPSLDE

-89 PLTAAISDDQS
+89 PLTSAISDDQS

-113 GASNGIEGW
+113 GAS
-122 SKAGMDKKGGD
+122 SGMASSL
-133 FVPGFKGKLGR
+133 KGKGKVGT
-144 FFGRV
+144 FFGGV
-149 SSTLKFIE
+149 SSVINFLG
-157 DSSLQLGALSD
+157 DSSEKLGALSD
-168 AFGVRKPMLN
+168 AVGVRKPMLN

-201 ESEKERDQVINII
+201 ESESERDQVINII
-214 KFFKRCSSPST
+214 KFFKRCSSPSA
-225 PKWSIDTEKD
+225 PKWSCATEAD
-235 SITSRMVMLAP
+235 SISSRIVMLAP

-270 KVNVKYGDSEKVA
+270 KVSVKYGDSEKVA

-289 IKQITLSLSFSECD
+289 IKQITLGLSFSECE

-312 TEEWGDIIAEV
+312 EEEWADIITEV
-323 EKAVGDSIK
+323 EKFVGNTAKDAFKSALEAVGLGGLVSDDS
-332 EAWDKTVDVTVDVV
+332 EESEKTLPEKASEN
-346 GGTTAEMV
+346 TASE
-354 DNTVGLF
+354 
-361 NKVKDKGAELLNWV
+361 E
-375 KSSLPGG
+375 

>member
-1 MAENTRIKPEK
+1 MAENTRIKPKK

-62 AKLDNLKNFKKG
+62 AKLSELKNFKKG

-89 PLTAAISDDQS
+89 PLTAAISDDQA

-113 GASNGIEGW
+113 GASNGLKDMG
-122 SKAGMDKKGGD
+122 SGGDKKGG

-144 FFGRV
+144 FFGGL
-149 SSTLKFIE
+149 SSTLSYI
-157 DSSLQLGALSD
+157 DSASLQLGALSD

-225 PKWSIDTEKD
+225 PKWSIDTEND

-270 KVNVKYGDSEKVA
+270 KVGVKYGDSEKVA

-289 IKQITLSLSFSECD
+289 VKQITLSLSFSECD

-323 EKAVGDSIK
+323 EKAVGNAIEEGWNAVTENVEEK
-332 EAWDKTVDVTVDVV
+332 LVKTGDKIEGTWNEVVDR
-346 GGTTAEMV
+346 A
-354 DNTVGLF
+354 
-361 NKVKDKGAELLNWV
+361 KSLLPW
-375 KSSLPGG
+375 S